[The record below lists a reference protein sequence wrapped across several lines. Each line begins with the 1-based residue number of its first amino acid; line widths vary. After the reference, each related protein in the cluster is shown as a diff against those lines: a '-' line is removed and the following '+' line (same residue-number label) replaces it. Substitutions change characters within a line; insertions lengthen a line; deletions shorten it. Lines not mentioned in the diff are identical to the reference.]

1 MALPWLP
8 TARRGGTW
16 GTVDMTQRHQAAIST
31 GTYEDLLRQQA
42 AELTQ
47 LRLRRGNP
55 SLRAIEARAGRLFGL
70 EASLP
75 ISTQSAA
82 FSGRYVSRDKLMW
95 LVRTLMSW
103 DEWGAECEPPGNRSH
118 ELDAW
123 RTRWTAIA
131 AAKPT
136 RRRTPAAAAP
146 AEAEPPAAVPLAPA
160 PPAPAPPAPAPP
172 APAPPAAA
180 PVEATPP
187 QPPLKESAAG
197 LPPRRSPDERPK
209 PSGIASFLPASV
221 VLTGHSSTIRSV
233 AFSPDGALLATGG
246 GDRTVRLWDPH
257 TRAAVGEPLTGHT
270 GAVYAVAF
278 SPDGALLATGADDR
292 TVRLWDRH
300 TRTPIGDPLASHT
313 STVRSVA
320 FSPDGSLLATA
331 SGDRTVRFWNPRT
344 RAPVGEP
351 LTGHTGAV
359 HAMAFSPD
367 GALLATGGGDQS
379 VRLWDPRTRT
389 PVGEPLTGHT
399 GWVRSVAFSPDG
411 TLLATAS
418 GDRTVRLWNPH
429 ARTSVGEP
437 LTEHVSWLYAVA
449 FSPDGA
455 LLATGGDD
463 HMVRL
468 WDPRTRTPVGDPLTG
483 HADWVRS
490 VAFSPDGTLLA
501 TASGDGTARL
511 YEREAL
517 KDMTTRRLEFHH
529 RVGAAMLNV
538 YRGTTGGAGAPSE
551 EPSAEVY
558 RDVLE
563 AAEATFARATETG
576 DVEQM
581 IAGWDEFTQIATHL
595 GQSSALLGA
604 VLLGSLVDH
613 TGLSPQEVIGQAIA
627 KAQAH
632 PAGPWYIHR
641 DLGPTAAAQT
651 DLT

>member
-1 MALPWLP
+1 
-8 TARRGGTW
+8 
-16 GTVDMTQRHQAAIST
+16 MTQQHQAAIST

-55 SLRAIEARAGRLFGL
+55 SLRSIEARAGRLFGL

-136 RRRTPAAAAP
+136 RRRTPAAVAP
-146 AEAEPPAAVPLAPA
+146 AETEPPAAVPPAPAAPA
-160 PPAPAPPAPAPP
+160 PAAPAPAPTAA

-187 QPPLKESAAG
+187 QPPLKV
-197 LPPRRSPDERPK
+197 
-209 PSGIASFLPASV
+209 ASFLPASV
-221 VLTGHSSTIRSV
+221 ALTGHSSTIRSV

-246 GDRTVRLWDPH
+246 GDRTVRLWDPR

-300 TRTPIGDPLASHT
+300 TRTPIGDPLPSHT
-313 STVRSVA
+313 STVRSVT

-331 SGDRTVRFWNPRT
+331 SGDRTVRLWNPRT
-344 RAPVGEP
+344 RAAVGEP

-359 HAMAFSPD
+359 HAVAFSPD
-367 GALLATGGGDQS
+367 GALLATGGGDRT

-429 ARTSVGEP
+429 ARTPIGEP

-463 HMVRL
+463 HTVRL
-468 WDPRTRTPVGDPLTG
+468 WNPRTRTPIGGPLTG

-517 KDMTTRRLEFHH
+517 KDMKTRRLEFHH
-529 RVGAAMLNV
+529 RVGAAMLKV
-538 YRGTTGGAGAPSE
+538 CRGTTGGGGAPSE
-551 EPSAEVY
+551 EPLVEVY

-563 AAEATFARATETG
+563 AAETTFARATATG

-581 IAGWDEFTQIATHL
+581 IAGWDEYTQIATHL

-613 TGLSPQEVIGQAIA
+613 TGLSPQEIIGQAIA

-632 PAGPWYIHR
+632 PPGHERRLSPSSPPIPAPGE
-641 DLGPTAAAQT
+641 G
-651 DLT
+651 

>member
-1 MALPWLP
+1 
-8 TARRGGTW
+8 
-16 GTVDMTQRHQAAIST
+16 MTQQHQAAIST

-55 SLRAIEARAGRLFGL
+55 SLRSIEARAGRLFGL

-136 RRRTPAAAAP
+136 RRRTPAAVAP
-146 AEAEPPAAVPLAPA
+146 AEAEPPAAVP
-160 PPAPAPPAPAPP
+160 PAPAAP

-187 QPPLKESAAG
+187 QPPLKV
-197 LPPRRSPDERPK
+197 
-209 PSGIASFLPASV
+209 ASFLPVSV
-221 VLTGHSSTIRSV
+221 ALTGHSNTIRSV

-246 GDRTVRLWDPH
+246 GDRT
-257 TRAAVGEPLTGHT
+257 
-270 GAVYAVAF
+270 
-278 SPDGALLATGADDR
+278 
-292 TVRLWDRH
+292 
-300 TRTPIGDPLASHT
+300 
-313 STVRSVA
+313 
-320 FSPDGSLLATA
+320 
-331 SGDRTVRFWNPRT
+331 
-344 RAPVGEP
+344 
-351 LTGHTGAV
+351 
-359 HAMAFSPD
+359 
-367 GALLATGGGDQS
+367 

-429 ARTSVGEP
+429 ARTPIGEP

-463 HMVRL
+463 HTVRL
-468 WDPRTRTPVGDPLTG
+468 WNPRTRTPIGGPLTG

-517 KDMTTRRLEFHH
+517 KDMKTRRLEFHH
-529 RVGAAMLNV
+529 RVGVAMV
-538 YRGTTGGAGAPSE
+538 KVCRGTTGGGGAPSE
-551 EPSAEVY
+551 EPLAEVY

-563 AAEATFARATETG
+563 AAETAFARATETG

-581 IAGWDEFTQIATHL
+581 IAGWDEYTQISTRL

-613 TGLSPQEVIGQAIA
+613 TGLPPQEIIGQAIA
-627 KAQAH
+627 KARAH
-632 PAGPWYIHR
+632 PAGTRTALEPVE
-641 DLGPTAAAQT
+641 PT
-651 DLT
+651 DPSSR